1 MHSRIF
7 QVSSKP
13 IEDFIT
19 EERYYDG
26 FVGEHADYVATVES
40 ETDLIEDLKWLGN
53 REGLSV
59 DLDKK
64 TVTITSK
71 RDYFDEKFDEFKDL
85 LEELKNMTTDEFI
98 EGKFDLKMYDLNGAY
113 ENEHGFYIDDSD
125 DYMGLSNIDY
135 WVRNA
140 EENKPYY
147 IGSVFDYHF

>member
-7 QVSSKP
+7 QVSSEP

-26 FVGEHADYVATVES
+26 FVGQHADYVSTVES
-40 ETDLIEDLKWLGN
+40 ETNLIEDLKWLGS

-64 TVTITSK
+64 TVTVTSK
-71 RDYFDEKFDEFKDL
+71 KEYFEKKFDEFKDL
-85 LEELKNMTTDEFI
+85 IEELKDMTTDEFT
-98 EGKFDLKMYDLNGAY
+98 EGKHDLKFYQLKSAY
-113 ENEHGFYIDDSD
+113 ENEHGFYMDDHD
-125 DYMGLSNIDY
+125 EYMGLSNIDY
-135 WVRNA
+135 WVRST

>member
-7 QVSSKP
+7 QISSEP

-26 FVGEHADYVATVES
+26 FVGQYADYVATIES
-40 ETDLIEDLKWLGN
+40 ETDLLEDLKWLGS
-53 REGLSV
+53 REGISV

-71 RDYFDEKFDEFKDL
+71 RDYFDKKFDEFKNL
-85 LEELKNMTTDEFI
+85 IEELKDTTTEEFI
-98 EGKFDLKMYDLNGAY
+98 NGTHDLKLYQLQSAY
-113 ENEHGFYIDDSD
+113 ENEHGFYIDDND

-135 WVRNA
+135 WVRNT

-147 IGSVFDYHF
+147 IGAVFDYHF